1 MYCLRVITSS
11 SLAKKSAVN
20 LINPT
25 SLLTLEEVG
34 AMHWVTGFSKAYYA
48 LYREGNVISGLVNA
62 VCVCL
67 FLTLCMGKSL
77 TPFSWKKR

>member
-11 SLAKKSAVN
+11 SLARKSAVN

-48 LYREGNVISGLVNA
+48 LYREGNVNA
-62 VCVCL
+62 VCVCVP
-67 FLTLCMGKSL
+67 FLLSVWGN
-77 TPFSWKKR
+77 R

>member
-25 SLLTLEEVG
+25 LLLTLEEVG
-34 AMHWVTGFSKAYYA
+34 AMHWVTGFNKAYYA
-48 LYREGNVISGLVNA
+48 LYREGNVISGFANA
-62 VCVCL
+62 VCVCIP
-67 FLTLCMGKSL
+67 FLLSVWGN
-77 TPFSWKKR
+77 R